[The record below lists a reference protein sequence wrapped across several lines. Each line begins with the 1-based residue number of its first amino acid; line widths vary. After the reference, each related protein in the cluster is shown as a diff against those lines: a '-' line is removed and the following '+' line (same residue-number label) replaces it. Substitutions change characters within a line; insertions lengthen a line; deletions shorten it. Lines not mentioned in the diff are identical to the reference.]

1 MEGIRSQKALI
12 KIIIFTVAVAT
23 EVVAASLG

>member
-1 MEGIRSQKALI
+1 MEGIWSQKALI

-23 EVVAASLG
+23 EVVPASLG